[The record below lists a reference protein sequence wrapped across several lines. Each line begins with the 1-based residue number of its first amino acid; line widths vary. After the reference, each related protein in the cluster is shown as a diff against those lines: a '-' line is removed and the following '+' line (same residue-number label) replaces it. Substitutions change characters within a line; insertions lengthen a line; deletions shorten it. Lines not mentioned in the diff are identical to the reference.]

1 MIHRPPPIMPAHDHR
16 ELHDER
22 RRPLHRQRGAGGR
35 QRADQER
42 AFAADDDHAELRRQ
56 RRAQRGQDQRRGA
69 RQRVLPGEPGAERA
83 LVHVEI
89 EIERVLA
96 EQRDE
101 DAEHRERADQR
112 RARDQDVFDGRAV
125 ALEEAGIGGRS
136 NCPAA
141 SAESADVQLS
151 RSRSDHAFDQIV
163 HLLEFGILLA
173 AIGAGGDHGLALVV
187 DRSGP

>member
-1 MIHRPPPIMPAHDHR
+1 MMTMPSC
-16 ELHDER
+16 
-22 RRPLHRQRGAGGR
+22 AGSAVHSAVR
-35 QRADQER
+35 IK
-42 AFAADDDHAELRRQ
+42 
-56 RRAQRGQDQRRGA
+56 RRGA

-96 EQRDE
+96 EQRHE

-136 NCPAA
+136 N
-141 SAESADVQLS
+141 SDRLDRIRRLS
-151 RSRSDHAFDQIV
+151 CHEVAPITPSTR
-163 HLLEFGILLA
+163 
-173 AIGAGGDHGLALVV
+173 
-187 DRSGP
+187 